1 MDKRESLKITDYN
14 LDIHKHLVAAWAAST
29 AANQSQHYRFS
40 VEGGTEM
47 LLLGATGKIIHKTM
61 PEEFIHHINKVKEIK
76 DQKEFNDWHQGTI
89 QNMRTGKDL
98 DKVLQAENSKKR
110 KKKKLTNL
118 LQPIN
123 MTYGIAAKILNVYL
137 KVFYLGD
144 FDSNEKKFA
153 DFIHPPIDRLLLLE
167 LVRREGNSFK
177 FDCEPFVNMSK
188 ADRMIPNW
196 TLINEEEYKAI
207 IKLILEYI
215 NANDLEG
222 LWRIEYAWRGHQ

>member
-1 MDKRESLKITDYN
+1 MKSRITDYS
-14 LDIHKHLVAAWAAST
+14 LDTHKHLLAAWAAST
-29 AANQSQHYRFS
+29 AASQSKYFRFS
-40 VEGGTEM
+40 VEGGTEI
-47 LLLGATGKIIHKTM
+47 LLLGATGNIIHKNI

-76 DQKEFNDWHQGTI
+76 NQKEFDDWHQGTI

-98 DKVLQAENSKKR
+98 GKVLQAINN
-110 KKKKLTNL
+110 KKKEKNSTNL

-167 LVRREGNSFK
+167 LVKREGNWFK
-177 FDCEPFVNMSK
+177 FDREPFVNMSK
-188 ADRMIPNW
+188 ADSMIPNW